1 MRTELFGIFGPST
14 PYRHVDADEVR
25 RHPAKVVGIATASH
39 RDSVRGFRVFTGRI
53 DFADD
58 YHADFRF
65 LTEGERDAFAAEFE
79 ARKVESAW

>member
-25 RHPAKVVGIATASH
+25 RHPARVVGLQTMSH
-39 RDSVRGFRVFTGRI
+39 RDSVFGLRVFTGRI

-58 YHADFRF
+58 YHADFRYT
-65 LTEGERDAFAAEFE
+65 TEAERDAFAAEFA
-79 ARKVESAW
+79 ARLQQAA